1 MILSVKSVCGGSNEH
16 DLLFHGSV
24 ARIQWQRCVAVVS
37 GRWGVDVM
45 SRLTAIICAVVIC
58 LLVSMGWAVSHYRD
72 NAITYKEQ
80 RDTVTHKLTLA
91 NETITDMMKRQRD
104 VAALDARYT
113 KELADANATIESLRA
128 DVSAGRKR
136 LQVAATCAKSTTGS
150 SGMGDGESPRLTA
163 DAELNYYRL
172 RSGIDRITAQVNY
185 LQEYIRSQCL
195 K

>member
-1 MILSVKSVCGGSNEH
+1 MKSVCGGSNEH

-24 ARIQWQRCVAVVS
+24 ARIEWQRCVAVVS

-45 SRLTAIICAVVIC
+45 SRLTAIISALVIC
-58 LLVSMGWAVSHYRD
+58 IIVCLSWAVNHYRD
-72 NAITYKEQ
+72 NAITYKAQ
-80 RDTVTHKLTLA
+80 RDKSARELKLA
-91 NETITDMMKRQRD
+91 NAAITDMQMRQRD
-104 VAALDARYT
+104 VAELDARYT

-136 LQVAATCAKSTTGS
+136 LQVAATCAKSTTGA
-150 SGMGDGESPRLTA
+150 SGMGNGESPRLTA

-185 LQEYIRSQCL
+185 LQEYIKTQCL
-195 K
+195 N